1 LATTEDSH
9 KLPGAGGRSRIDH
22 RDGADQLP
30 PEAWAE
36 LVRERRRWLWGDG
49 YPLAE
54 VLGRLLADAPQLAV
68 ALGYANTTA
77 LLREGYGL
85 DLVLGQGAGRAL
97 KRLGQAQPQPA
108 PGHQK
113 FCACC
118 GTPFQA
124 RRQDARYC
132 SSTCRS
138 RISRRRNQNQPSPHQ
153 PSLGEANQAQASA
166 P

>member
-1 LATTEDSH
+1 M
-9 KLPGAGGRSRIDH
+9 
-22 RDGADQLP
+22 
-30 PEAWAE
+30 
-36 LVRERRRWLWGDG
+36 RERRRWLWGDG

-85 DLVLGQGAGRAL
+85 DLVLGQGAGRVL
-97 KRLGQAQPQPA
+97 KRVGQDQPQPA
-108 PGHQK
+108 PGNQK
-113 FCACC
+113 LCACC

-138 RISRRRNQNQPSPHQ
+138 RISRRRNQGRPSYVEPSHSQ
-153 PSLGEANQAQASA
+153 PSLGEANQPQASPFRGLDQRRVA
-166 P
+166 VQSTNQPRRQRR